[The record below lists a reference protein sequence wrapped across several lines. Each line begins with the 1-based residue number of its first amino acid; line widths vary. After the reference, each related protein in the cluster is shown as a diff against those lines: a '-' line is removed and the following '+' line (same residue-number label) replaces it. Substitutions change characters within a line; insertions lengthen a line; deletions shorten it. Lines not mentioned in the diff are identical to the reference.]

1 MKTQRKIGSSAS
13 PRTALRRLALLLAVA
28 AAAVAALPAMAQ
40 TKVRVGV
47 VGTASDSVYYI
58 AQDRGYFKKEGLE
71 VEFIPFKSASNMV
84 APLGA
89 DQLDV
94 GGGTV
99 SAGLYNAV
107 SRDVSVR
114 IVADKGSI
122 QPGYA
127 FSGLM
132 VRKDLMDAGKYKSYK
147 DLKGM
152 KVAIGAEG
160 TSTASALN
168 EALKRGGLKYS
179 DVEIVDLGFPQ
190 HIAAYANKGIDASIT
205 NEPTMTRAIEAG
217 LAVRVAGNDV
227 IYPYQQTSV
236 LLYSENLIKS
246 KPDVGLRFMRAYLR
260 GLRDYNDVLRNG
272 HISGPGSDEVIAI
285 LTKSTAV
292 KDAEIYRKISP
303 PAADPDGK
311 VNVKSLEKDLAFF
324 RSQGL
329 VGDTKITAASLMDT
343 SFVTRAVQQLGPYKK
358 KVP

>member
-1 MKTQRKIGSSAS
+1 MKTRRSIDPTLCPGRVAGRLMSLCAAAS
-13 PRTALRRLALLLAVA
+13 LAL
-28 AAAVAALPAMAQ
+28 AALPVMAQ

-58 AQDRGYFKKEGLE
+58 AQDRGYFRKEGLE
-71 VEFIPFKSASNMV
+71 VDFIPFKSASNMV

-89 DQLDV
+89 GQLDV

-122 QPGYA
+122 RPGYA

-132 VRKDLMDAGKYKSYK
+132 VRKDLVQAGRYKGYK

-152 KVAIGAEG
+152 KIAIGAEG

-179 DVEIVDLGFPQ
+179 DVEVVDLGFPQ

-236 LLYSENLIKS
+236 LLYSEKLVKNR
-246 KPDVGLRFMRAYLR
+246 PDVGLGFMRAYLR
-260 GLRDYNDVLRNG
+260 GLRDYNDVLGNG
-272 HISGPGSDEVIAI
+272 HISGPGSEEIIAI

-292 KDAEIYRKISP
+292 KDAGIYRKISP
-303 PAADPDGK
+303 PAADPDGT

-329 VGDTKITAASLMDT
+329 VSDPRITAAGLMDT
-343 SFVTRAVQQLGPYKK
+343 SFVTKAVQQLGPYKK